1 MEKIPELLELFPHL
15 APGIVLGAIAG
26 VVLGI
31 ARPGEHLE
39 GVNAW
44 LFGGAGAVLGALGWF
59 LLIEAS

>member
-1 MEKIPELLELFPHL
+1 MENIPEWLALFPQL

-39 GVNAW
+39 GVQAW
-44 LFGGAGAVLGALGWF
+44 QFGGVGAVLGALGWF
-59 LLIEAS
+59 VLIGLA